1 MPGLGVGVAVVVVLL
16 GFYKKIKKSIEDYN
30 KHVVSNAN
38 VSRQD
43 EEFKEE
49 MRKMMQEVKDMKLDF
64 QENINRLDKNV
75 EIVTESV
82 EQLKCVNN
90 NNCKS
95 MMQKL
100 SNYEESHQRIN
111 KKIDVLH
118 DNMDLILESDRE
130 DIRSFITIQY
140 YNAVEKGYIE
150 MYVMEALE
158 HRYEKYLKENGDSFI
173 ANLMNEMRK
182 MKHQP

>member
-1 MPGLGVGVAVVVVLL
+1 
-16 GFYKKIKKSIEDYN
+16 
-30 KHVVSNAN
+30 
-38 VSRQD
+38 
-43 EEFKEE
+43 
-49 MRKMMQEVKDMKLDF
+49 
-64 QENINRLDKNV
+64 
-75 EIVTESV
+75 
-82 EQLKCVNN
+82 
-90 NNCKS
+90 